1 MKVGLAIR
9 AFASVVFVAASMAD
23 AQSVMPCE
31 GEGCGV
37 EGGGGEGAAG
47 TICGT
52 VRTNGPT
59 LVSIGSTQI
68 CYTWALID
76 VTTCVSQAGKVVS
89 RSETVVGYHPVWC
102 VPL

>member
-9 AFASVVFVAASMAD
+9 AFASVVFVAASMAG
-23 AQSVMPCE
+23 AQGVVPCE
-31 GEGCGV
+31 GEGCGG
-37 EGGGGEGAAG
+37 EGGDGEGAAG

-59 LVSIGSTQI
+59 LVNIGSTQI

-76 VTTCVSQAGKVVS
+76 VKTCVTQAGTLVS